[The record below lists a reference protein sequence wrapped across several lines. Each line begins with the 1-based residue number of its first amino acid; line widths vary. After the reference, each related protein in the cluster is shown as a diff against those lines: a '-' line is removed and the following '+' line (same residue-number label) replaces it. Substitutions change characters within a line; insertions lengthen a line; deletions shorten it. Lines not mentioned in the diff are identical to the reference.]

1 MDSEKDKEF
10 KFTLEEKADLSRS
23 VETDKSSSGSEWTL
37 HPQRVVLDTSLFV
50 NPDVRKSLGDTP
62 TEAFEAFLF
71 LAAQI
76 HILEFYMPP
85 SIFEELLHFV
95 EKDKIPEDLLLIL
108 HQKPPK
114 KHELRCPAFLLYELI
129 EDIRER
135 VNKGLRIAEKAVRDI
150 EKKGSDEI
158 IQDLRR
164 KYREALRE
172 GIIDSK
178 EDVDL
183 LLLAMELDA
192 LLITADQGLIKWAE
206 KLGTKWLFPE
216 KFKDYLNEI
225 LHRERILAFGI
236 VSDVMTREVIS
247 VKKDASIKE
256 VVALLSE
263 HRISGVPVVDD
274 RHHVLGIITEADIVS
289 KSGEWVMD
297 VMTFPVITISPD
309 TDIREAARVL
319 SEKKIKRLPVIDSHN
334 KLIGIISR
342 ADIMKA
348 VGK

>member
-1 MDSEKDKEF
+1 M
-10 KFTLEEKADLSRS
+10 TLKKVKKRTTTRKAPSNKLKG
-23 VETDKSSSGSEWTL
+23 TFYPHK
-37 HPQRVVLDTSLFV
+37 VVLDTSLFV
-50 NPDVRKSLGDTP
+50 NPDVRQSLGETP

-85 SIFEELLHFV
+85 SIFEELLHFI
-95 EKDKIPEDLLLIL
+95 ERDKISEDLLLIL

-135 VNKGLRIAEKAVRDI
+135 VNKGLRIAEKAVRSL
-150 EKKGSDEI
+150 EKKTPDEI

-192 LLITADQGLIKWAE
+192 LLVTADQGLIKWAE
-206 KLGTKWLFPE
+206 KLGIKWLFPE
-216 KFKDYLNEI
+216 KFKDYL
-225 LHRERILAFGI
+225 L
-236 VSDVMTREVIS
+236 
-247 VKKDASIKE
+247 
-256 VVALLSE
+256 VA
-263 HRISGVPVVDD
+263 
-274 RHHVLGIITEADIVS
+274 
-289 KSGEWVMD
+289 
-297 VMTFPVITISPD
+297 
-309 TDIREAARVL
+309 
-319 SEKKIKRLPVIDSHN
+319 IKRSGL
-334 KLIGIISR
+334 L
-342 ADIMKA
+342 M
-348 VGK
+348 GKVK

>member
-1 MDSEKDKEF
+1 MAPVRHKDSDE
-10 KFTLEEKADLSRS
+10 LS
-23 VETDKSSSGSEWTL
+23 V
-37 HPQRVVLDTSLFV
+37 HPSPPLRVVLDTSLFV

-62 TEAFEAFLF
+62 TEALETFLF

-95 EKDKIPEDLLLIL
+95 ERDKVPGDLLVIL

-114 KHELRCPAFLLYELI
+114 KHELKTPAFLLYELI

-135 VNKGLRIAEKAVRDI
+135 VNKGLRVAEKAVRSV
-150 EKKGSDEI
+150 EKRKADEI
-158 IQDLRR
+158 IQELRR

-206 KLGTKWLFPE
+206 KLGIKWLFPE
-216 KFKDYLNEI
+216 KFRDYLMG
-225 LHRERILAFGI
+225 A
-236 VSDVMTREVIS
+236 
-247 VKKDASIKE
+247 
-256 VVALLSE
+256 
-263 HRISGVPVVDD
+263 
-274 RHHVLGIITEADIVS
+274 
-289 KSGEWVMD
+289 
-297 VMTFPVITISPD
+297 
-309 TDIREAARVL
+309 
-319 SEKKIKRLPVIDSHN
+319 IKRTELLHGEI
-334 KLIGIISR
+334 
-342 ADIMKA
+342 
-348 VGK
+348 